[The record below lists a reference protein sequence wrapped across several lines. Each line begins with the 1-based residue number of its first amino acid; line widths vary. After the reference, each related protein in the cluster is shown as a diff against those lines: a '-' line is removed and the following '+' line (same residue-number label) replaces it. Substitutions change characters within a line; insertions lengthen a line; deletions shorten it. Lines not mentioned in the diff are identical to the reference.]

1 MALNIVYLLTILNNM
16 CYVLSMH
23 ILYGTLYLSRMKR
36 AFLMANETTNISIR
50 MDKDLKEQAEALFSA
65 LGMNMTTA
73 FNIFLRQ
80 SVRQGKIP
88 FEISLNVPNTV
99 TIAALEEADRISH
112 DPNTKRY
119 SSFSEIVAEV
129 NSNV

>member
-1 MALNIVYLLTILNNM
+1 
-16 CYVLSMH
+16 
-23 ILYGTLYLSRMKR
+23 
-36 AFLMANETTNISIR
+36 MANETTNISIR

-88 FEISLNVPNTV
+88 FEVSLNVPNAV
-99 TIAALEEADRISH
+99 TIAAMEEADQISR
-112 DPNTKRY
+112 DPSTKRY
-119 SSFSEIVAEV
+119 SNFSEIVAEV
-129 NSNV
+129 NLNV

>member
-1 MALNIVYLLTILNNM
+1 
-16 CYVLSMH
+16 
-23 ILYGTLYLSRMKR
+23 
-36 AFLMANETTNISIR
+36 MANETTNISIR

-99 TIAALEEADRISH
+99 TIAAMEEADRISH

>member
-1 MALNIVYLLTILNNM
+1 
-16 CYVLSMH
+16 
-23 ILYGTLYLSRMKR
+23 
-36 AFLMANETTNISIR
+36 MANETTNISIR

-88 FEISLNVPNTV
+88 FEVSLNVPNAI
-99 TIAALEEADRISH
+99 TIAAMEEADKISR

-129 NSNV
+129 NLNV